1 VREAARLSASNVVPI
16 LPEEAQAIGA
26 GEMARVGYCGECGR
40 YVELTAQ
47 GECPVGHPR
56 SSLRDVR
63 EGSLAE
69 APAVARARADREGE
83 VAEMPEP
90 ALGVG
95 TGVLAKLIG
104 WGIVVVPAALVVGWG
119 LWAGYEEAA
128 SNGAPSWVALMI
140 SAGSLAVTFAVAF
153 AWVWIRRHRR

>member
-1 VREAARLSASNVVPI
+1 
-16 LPEEAQAIGA
+16 
-26 GEMARVGYCGECGR
+26 MARVGYCGECGR

-69 APAVARARADREGE
+69 APAVARARADRERE
-83 VAEMPEP
+83 VAETSDP
-90 ALGVG
+90 ALGAG
-95 TGVLAKLIG
+95 AGVLAKVIG
-104 WGIVVVPAALVVGWG
+104 WGIVIVPVALVVGWG

-128 SNGAPSWVALMI
+128 SNGASGWTALGI
-140 SAGSLAVTFAVAF
+140 SAGSLVVTSVATF
-153 AWVWIRRHRR
+153 AWVWIRRHR